1 MRERPETQPEINKFR
16 RETLIEATIQI
27 VAKHGI
33 ENATFAKICEAAG
46 VSRGLPGHYFRDKD
60 DLLCQAYQHLLD
72 LHVAHTADAVRA
84 VKGNS
89 SDRLKA
95 FVQACLPSDGSSR
108 HYRTAYLAFWT
119 LSMGN
124 KKMVKITSDAY
135 SVLYDSVTA
144 LFRDAAEEK
153 RINLDPREEAVALI
167 GLIDGMWLDI
177 SIGASGITQKSA
189 VGTISKSIDRIL
201 ASDSRAPVQSGRTGR
216 H

>member
-72 LHVAHTADAVRA
+72 LHVAHTASAVRA
-84 VKGNS
+84 VKGNA

-95 FVQACLPSDGSSR
+95 FVQACLPSDGASR

-124 KKMVKITSDAY
+124 KKMVKITSDSYA
-135 SVLYDSVTA
+135 VLYESVGA
-144 LFRDAAEEK
+144 LFRDAAEESSV
-153 RINLDPREEAVALI
+153 NLDPREETVALI

-189 VGTISKSIDRIL
+189 VGTISKYIDRIL
-201 ASDSRAPVQSGRTGR
+201 ASHAPAQSARTAR

>member
-72 LHVAHTADAVRA
+72 LHVAHTTSAVRA
-84 VKGNS
+84 VKGNA

-95 FVQACLPSDGSSR
+95 FVKACLPSDGSTR

-124 KKMVKITSDAY
+124 KKMVKITSDSYA
-135 SVLYDSVTA
+135 VLYESVAT
-144 LFRDAAEEK
+144 LFRDAAEESSV
-153 RINLDPREEAVALI
+153 NLDPHEETVTLI

-177 SIGASGITQKSA
+177 SIGASGISQKSA
-189 VGTISKSIDRIL
+189 VGTISKHVDRIL
-201 ASDSRAPVQSGRTGR
+201 ASHSHAPAQSARTDR

>member
-1 MRERPETQPEINKFR
+1 MRDRPETQPEINKFR

-60 DLLCQAYQHLLD
+60 NLLCQAYQHLLD
-72 LHVAHTADAVRA
+72 LHVTHTTGAARTA
-84 VKGNS
+84 KGNA

-95 FVQACLPSDGSSR
+95 FVQACLPSDASTR

-124 KKMVKITSDAY
+124 KKMLKITADSY
-135 SVLYDSVTA
+135 SVLYDSVTS
-144 LFRDAAEEK
+144 LFRDAAEESSV
-153 RINLDPREEAVALI
+153 NLDPREETVALI

-189 VGTISKSIDRIL
+189 VGTISRHIDRIL
-201 ASDSRAPVQSGRTGR
+201 AAHAPAQTARAGR

>member
-1 MRERPETQPEINKFR
+1 MRERPDTQPEINKFR

-60 DLLCQAYQHLLD
+60 DLICQAYQHLLD
-72 LHVAHTADAVRA
+72 LHVTHTTSAVRTA
-84 VKGNS
+84 KGS
-89 SDRLKA
+89 ASDRLKA
-95 FVQACLPSDGSSR
+95 FVQACLPTDSSTR

-119 LSMGN
+119 LSMGHR
-124 KKMVKITSDAY
+124 KMLKITNDSY
-135 SVLYDSVTA
+135 RVLYESVAT
-144 LFRDAAEEK
+144 LFRDAAEESSVS
-153 RINLDPREEAVALI
+153 LDPHEETVALI

-189 VGTISKSIDRIL
+189 VGTISRHIDRIL
-201 ASDSRAPVQSGRTGR
+201 TSHAPAQSARTGR
-216 H
+216 R